1 MPRSSRSWW
10 LPGACT
16 EMALEAAT
24 LCRIVQ
30 AAILAAPQ
38 PVSSRQLLGLFEP
51 GDGVDAAALDA
62 ALAQLA
68 SDSST
73 LGVELLQ
80 VASGWRYQVRG
91 ELHPW
96 VARLWSERRTRYS
109 RATLET
115 LALIAYRQP
124 VTRGE
129 IEQVRGVAVSSQII
143 QTLEE
148 RGWIEVV
155 GHREVAGRPA
165 LYGTTPAFLDHFG
178 LSRLDQLPPLQQ
190 LQALADGPDADDP
203 TQYPQ
208 HIPPSG
214 APDAAPGGRAAE
226 HQQREFNAVAMTS
239 VAVDQA
245 DSEPEGRHEMAG
257 RSQID
262 E

>member
-1 MPRSSRSWW
+1 
-10 LPGACT
+10 
-16 EMALEAAT
+16 MALAADQVR
-24 LCRIVQ
+24 RIVQ
-30 AAILAAPQ
+30 AAVLAAPQ
-38 PVSSRQLLGLFEP
+38 PVSSRQLLGLFQPE
-51 GDGVDAAALDA
+51 DGVDAAALA
-62 ALAQLA
+62 TALAE
-68 SDSST
+68 
-73 LGVELLQ
+73 LGQACQDQGVALVE
-80 VASGWRYQVRG
+80 VASGWRYQVRS

-96 VARLWSERRTRYS
+96 VARLWGERRTRYS

-124 VTRGE
+124 ITRGE
-129 IEQVRGVAVSSQII
+129 IEQVRGVAVSSQTI

-148 RGWIEVV
+148 RGWIQVL

-165 LYGTTPAFLDHFG
+165 LYGTTDVFLDHFG
-178 LSRLDQLPPLQQ
+178 LSRLDQLPPLQD
-190 LQALADGPDADDP
+190 LQDSAAALAGTDP
-203 TQYPQ
+203 LLYPQ
-208 HIPPSG
+208 PMTPLHG

-245 DSEPEGRHEMAG
+245 DSEPEGRPLMAG